1 MNKGYIPTT
10 MVTKLFKR
18 ALIEENEIKFVP
30 KLRMG
35 QDLNFSRNCLLNA
48 NSFYY
53 LPDLKLYK
61 YIHNE
66 HSRTNTYLDS
76 AWEILKEGVYQSYLL
91 SNKFPEYKLEKQIS
105 YALVSS
111 SMTAILNIS
120 KNGRLS
126 NREDDIKELEQI
138 IYDPELQNALNII
151 STKYFN
157 YERKLLVKLLKGKK
171 IKLIYITVFLEK
183 IRRRIN

>member
-1 MNKGYIPTT
+1 
-10 MVTKLFKR
+10 
-18 ALIEENEIKFVP
+18 
-30 KLRMG
+30 MG
-35 QDLNFSRNCLLNA
+35 QDLEFSKRCLLYA
-48 NSFYY
+48 DSFYY
-53 LPDLKLYK
+53 IPNLKLYN
-61 YIHNE
+61 YVHNTS
-66 HSRTNTYLDS
+66 SRTQTYLNH
-76 AWEILKEGVYQSYLL
+76 AWEILKESIKQSLKL
-91 SNKFPEYKLEKQIS
+91 SEIFPEYNLKEQIP
-105 YALVSS
+105 YALVSNA
-111 SMTAILNIS
+111 MTAILNIS